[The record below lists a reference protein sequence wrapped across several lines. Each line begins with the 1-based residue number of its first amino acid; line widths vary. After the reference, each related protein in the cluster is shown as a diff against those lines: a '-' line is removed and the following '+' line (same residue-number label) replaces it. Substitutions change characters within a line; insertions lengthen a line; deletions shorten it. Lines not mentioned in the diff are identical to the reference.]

1 MGINN
6 LEELNMTFGLKYQIS
21 QISSFGL
28 SGETRSGL
36 VLEGKEIPRRVRF
49 KSETK
54 GIVLADKT

>member
-21 QISSFGL
+21 QISSIGI
-28 SGETRSGL
+28 SGETRLGFQ
-36 VLEGKEIPRRVRF
+36 RVRLM
-49 KSETK
+49 SEKK

>member
-36 VLEGKEIPRRVRF
+36 VSGGEGNTSEGKV
-49 KSETK
+49 
-54 GIVLADKT
+54 